1 MRTLQRMNST
11 LVPLRRRFVA
21 GILGLALA
29 GAGCS
34 VMRVGDDGSRNGVSR
49 RGGIEEIHLFGNPN
63 AMNLDSRPGPDGFGI
78 RFYLTQNGKA
88 RGVEM
93 RQGRLDVL
101 MFDGAVPEAEIPA
114 SQPLKVWSFTP
125 QQLAPV
131 AGTSALGMGY
141 LLTLNWGTTR
151 PRMTGITVVVRYHP
165 PSGPD
170 LYSAPNAIVVGK

>member
-1 MRTLQRMNST
+1 MSLGSIRSMARWIPVRRTVVVG
-11 LVPLRRRFVA
+11 LV
-21 GILGLALA
+21 GLALA
-29 GAGCS
+29 AAGCS
-34 VMRVGDDGSRNGVSR
+34 STGGAGRSGGSGGG
-49 RGGIEEIHLFGNPN
+49 RGGIEEIHLFGYPN

-93 RQGRLDVL
+93 RQGRIDVL

>member
-1 MRTLQRMNST
+1 
-11 LVPLRRRFVA
+11 
-21 GILGLALA
+21 
-29 GAGCS
+29 
-34 VMRVGDDGSRNGVSR
+34 
-49 RGGIEEIHLFGNPN
+49 
-63 AMNLDSRPGPDGFGI
+63 MNLDSRPGPDGFGI
-78 RFYLTQNGKA
+78 RFYLTQDGKA

-93 RQGRLDVL
+93 RQGRIDVL
-101 MFDGAVPEAEIPA
+101 MFDGAVPEAEIPS

>member
-1 MRTLQRMNST
+1 MAQWI
-11 LVPLRRRFVA
+11 PLRRTVVVGLA
-21 GILGLALA
+21 VLALA
-29 GAGCS
+29 AAGCS
-34 VMRVGDDGSRNGVSR
+34 STGGAGRSGGSGGG
-49 RGGIEEIHLFGNPN
+49 RGGIEEIHLFGYPN

-93 RQGRLDVL
+93 RQGRIDVL